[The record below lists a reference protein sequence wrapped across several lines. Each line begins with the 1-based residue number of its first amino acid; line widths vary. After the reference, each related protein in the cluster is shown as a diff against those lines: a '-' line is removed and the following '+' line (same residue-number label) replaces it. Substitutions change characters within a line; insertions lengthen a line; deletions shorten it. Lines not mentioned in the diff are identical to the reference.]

1 MSTDVRSK
9 IIQSD
14 GSFGF
19 WLANLIKK
27 IPKIVAMSYLEI
39 VSLD

>member
-27 IPKIVAMSYLEI
+27 YQKL
-39 VSLD
+39 LLCLT